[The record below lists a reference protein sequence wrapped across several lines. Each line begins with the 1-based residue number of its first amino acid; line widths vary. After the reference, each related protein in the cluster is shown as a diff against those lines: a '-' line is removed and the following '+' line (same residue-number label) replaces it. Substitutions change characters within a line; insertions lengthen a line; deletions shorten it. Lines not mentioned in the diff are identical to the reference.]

1 MHKTCKGRNKAI
13 FTIEYIKNSK
23 VSPRKL
29 ELTFV
34 FKVCLVAQLVKNP
47 LIHAGDLGSFPG
59 LERSPGGRNGY
70 PL

>member
-29 ELTFV
+29 ELIFV
-34 FKVCLVAQLVKNP
+34 FKV
-47 LIHAGDLGSFPG
+47 
-59 LERSPGGRNGY
+59 
-70 PL
+70 